1 MCPRGTN
8 EVQAGLLQP
17 KLREQEARWRAKTM
31 DGMFGKVERG
41 EMSVEEMVTVVP
53 TLQFIPEQKERRAAE
68 KRSVE
73 AETQDPQET
82 KQ

>member
-1 MCPRGTN
+1 
-8 EVQAGLLQP
+8 
-17 KLREQEARWRAKTM
+17 M